1 MENASKALLMAA
13 GVLIGVMIIALMVQL
28 FLHAAE
34 TSQNYSKSIDS
45 EEIAKFNA
53 NFTQYV
59 GEGKKLTISEVIT
72 LCNFADS
79 ASDERNENV
88 HTVTIQGIFKDAKLR
103 KRMLENAAQAK
114 TMGEKLYKLHCGYDK
129 ETGYINSISF
139 EKIS

>member
-34 TSQNYSKSIDS
+34 TSQNYSKSLDS

-59 GEGKKLTISEVIT
+59 GKKLTISEVIT
-72 LCNFADS
+72 LCNFAES

-88 HTVTIQGIFKDAKLR
+88 HTVTITGSFRDAKSR

-114 TMGEKLYKLHCGYDK
+114 TMGEKLYTLNYTYDK
-129 ETGYINSISF
+129 ETGYINHIWF
-139 EKIS
+139 

>member
-34 TSQNYSKSIDS
+34 TSQNYSKSLDS

-53 NFTQYV
+53 NFTQCL
-59 GEGKKLTISEVIT
+59 EKKLTISEVIT
-72 LCNFADS
+72 LCNFAES

-88 HTVTIQGIFKDAKLR
+88 HTVTIKGSFRDAKSR

-114 TMGEKLYKLHCGYDK
+114 TMGEKLYKLDCEYDK
-129 ETGYINSISF
+129 ETGYINIISF
-139 EKIS
+139 KKIS